1 MLYNQNWTLQLSIY
15 KIEAEAES
23 EVFSMKRKSNQN
35 TQVQILASWYS
46 AANQM
51 QITTSLQKEKIN
63 LTTTDETRTR
73 VLFAGWTPFDA

>member
-1 MLYNQNWTLQLSIY
+1 MY

-35 TQVQILASWYS
+35 TQLQILASWYS

-51 QITTSLQKEKIN
+51 QITTSLQKEKLI
-63 LTTTDETRTR
+63 
-73 VLFAGWTPFDA
+73 